1 MFIEIISKEGELSW
15 INLKQVL
22 VIKLGRPTEGWLWD
36 SLTGMFF
43 QALDSDKSQESFLS
57 LSFMSSFMPN
67 SSSCFISTSEGA
79 SVSGHCPF

>member
-36 SLTGMFF
+36 SLTAMRLFGQRLLTQKKKPINGWKMHWVMPKF
-43 QALDSDKSQESFLS
+43 QAAL
-57 LSFMSSFMPN
+57 N
-67 SSSCFISTSEGA
+67 
-79 SVSGHCPF
+79 